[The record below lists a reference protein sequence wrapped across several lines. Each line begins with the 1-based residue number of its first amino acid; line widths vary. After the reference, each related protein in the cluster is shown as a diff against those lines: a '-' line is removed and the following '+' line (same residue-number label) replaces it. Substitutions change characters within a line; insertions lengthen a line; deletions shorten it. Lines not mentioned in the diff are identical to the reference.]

1 MFCFSLVYSESV
13 IGLSIQ
19 KILKRKLSEFSVI
32 LCFFP
37 LACEYIVRSGKQAK
51 SVKHKIVYFLKHEN
65 LQASRWGEWTTVRRL
80 KTNYLDNKISR
91 WKLGD
96 NRCSC
101 VSSKKIKNWRLASK
115 KVSSVLETHF
125 WTKTNQILLFP

>member
-1 MFCFSLVYSESV
+1 MCKNVLFSLVYSESV

-65 LQASRWGEWTTVRRL
+65 LQA
-80 KTNYLDNKISR
+80 
-91 WKLGD
+91 
-96 NRCSC
+96 
-101 VSSKKIKNWRLASK
+101 
-115 KVSSVLETHF
+115 
-125 WTKTNQILLFP
+125 